1 MQLPSIDRTPQV
13 RPAGAEAPA
22 SVANRV
28 IPVAPVNP
36 VVEAAPPSAP
46 VTVSAPSPG
55 VVNLVNPSY
64 RTAPLPNEGEPVYTS
79 VPDPASS
86 RRFEQAAPRDW
97 TIHRPA
103 PQKVEDP
110 PPKPISQILMDHL
123 RSVWNAS
130 ASAIQVTQANDLQTP
145 PPQPAQASLSAGD
158 LAKQAITY
166 QPTRI
171 KKTEDL

>member
-1 MQLPSIDRTPQV
+1 
-13 RPAGAEAPA
+13 
-22 SVANRV
+22 
-28 IPVAPVNP
+28 
-36 VVEAAPPSAP
+36 
-46 VTVSAPSPG
+46 
-55 VVNLVNPSY
+55 
-64 RTAPLPNEGEPVYTS
+64 
-79 VPDPASS
+79 
-86 RRFEQAAPRDW
+86 
-97 TIHRPA
+97 
-103 PQKVEDP
+103 VEDP